1 MRCTNSRY
9 CNGSIKK
16 KIWTCKIF
24 TKHFMDR
31 LTDIRIQ
38 VHWIHE
44 IDIWILL
51 TQIFHCSYH
60 TNKAIA
66 KILTTMTCNEHK
78 LFIMIQSRNI
88 VTSLKKDTFLFLS
101 KSCIILKFL
110 NNHMKSVNYSVA
122 RNIYFAL
129 NFLIDEIFFG
139 KRRRRKVVRRNP
151 TGYLAIHFLWPRA
164 VYIVGAKSC
173 FYVSYRNL
181 CVK

>member
-1 MRCTNSRY
+1 
-9 CNGSIKK
+9 
-16 KIWTCKIF
+16 
-24 TKHFMDR
+24 MDR

-129 NFLIDEIFFG
+129 NFLIDEIFF
-139 KRRRRKVVRRNP
+139 RKE
-151 TGYLAIHFLWPRA
+151 ASE
-164 VYIVGAKSC
+164 KSC
-173 FYVSYRNL
+173 KKKSYRL
-181 CVK
+181 FGDSFPLAKGCIYRGCEVLLLRVLQESVRKMKQVHQPWML